1 MGEVVY
7 LLCALTSTFCA
18 YLQVRSYRRQK
29 TRLLLWSSAC
39 FVGLAINNVILFVD
53 VVIVPEVDLS
63 LLRSASGLVA
73 ILMLLVGLI
82 WESK

>member
-1 MGEVVY
+1 MAEVVY

-18 YLQVRSYRRQK
+18 YLQVRSYHRQR

-39 FVGLAINNVILFVD
+39 FVGLAMNNVMLFVD
-53 VVIVPEVDLS
+53 LVVVPDLDLS
-63 LLRSASGLVA
+63 IIRTTFALGAT
-73 ILMLLVGLI
+73 LMLLVGLI